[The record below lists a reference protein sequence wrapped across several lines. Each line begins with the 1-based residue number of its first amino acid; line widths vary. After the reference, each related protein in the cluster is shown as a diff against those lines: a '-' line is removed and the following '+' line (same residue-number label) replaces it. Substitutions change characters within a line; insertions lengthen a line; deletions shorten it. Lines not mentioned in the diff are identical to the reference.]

1 MLKKLKNFTLQL
13 IAGANV
19 ASILLMLFVGYS
31 DHLNPVDYPRLSNV
45 GLLFPLTLIINLA
58 FLIFWLL
65 FKVKWS
71 LIPILGFLA
80 AFQPVRTYCPLNI
93 PKTVPDG
100 ALKVISYNVYFAGK
114 RVTDGTKERVISYLR
129 KEKADIV
136 CLQEIYFN
144 NDDHEEIKDL
154 YPFTSAIYGGGGT
167 DHITILSRYPIV
179 GRESISGGSK
189 NVNTS
194 SAVLIVRDGDTI
206 IVVNNHLASTQLTSV
221 ERENFN
227 KMMKGEMQRDS
238 ATLTSATIVEKLS
251 EGVVHRA
258 EQVGELEKFLEKN
271 RGRSI
276 ILCGDFNDSPISHSH
291 RVVSQYLTDCYRACG
306 NGPGISYHE
315 NKFYVRIDHMFA
327 SSDWEPYRCFVDSK
341 VKFSDHYP
349 VVCWLKKTRKP

>member
-31 DHLNPVDYPRLSNV
+31 DHLNPVDYPRLSNI
-45 GLLFPLTLIINLA
+45 GLLFPLTLIINLL
-58 FLIFWLL
+58 FLAFWLL

-71 LIPILGFLA
+71 LIPILGFLV
-80 AFQPVRTYCPLNI
+80 AFQPVRNYCPLNI
-93 PKTVPDG
+93 PKTVPDSV
-100 ALKVISYNVYFAGK
+100 LKVISYNVYFNKKQKEAGV
-114 RVTDGTKERVISYLR
+114 REGVVEYTR
-129 KEKADIV
+129 KMEADIV
-136 CLQEIYFN
+136 CLQEIYFERGN
-144 NDDHEEIKDL
+144 FEMLKRN
-154 YPFTSAIYGGGGT
+154 YPYASSQYGSGGT
-167 DHITILSRYPIV
+167 DYITILSRYPILKRETIGEDKKGRHTVIVHVKV
-179 GRESISGGSK
+179 G
-189 NVNTS
+189 N
-194 SAVLIVRDGDTI
+194 DTV
-206 IVVNNHLASTQLTSV
+206 IVVNNHLASTRLTARDGDEFRKIVS
-221 ERENFN
+221 
-227 KMMKGEMQRDS
+227 GGYSHDS
-238 ATLTSATIVEKLS
+238 ASIASKAIAEKLS
-251 EGVVHRA
+251 KAVVHRA
-258 EQVGELEKFLEKN
+258 EQVDELENFLEKN

-291 RVVSQYLTDCYRACG
+291 RAISQYLTDCYRACG